1 MRGEAVFIGNVQLQR
16 LLDLP
21 GLAQQV
27 AEADAVVADVAVGV
41 CACRH
46 EEGELA
52 AEAVSDR
59 AGFAGAG
66 LMRAQRGKGFLHVR
80 DALVDVDEAEQI
92 EGAVPFRLGLVGDV
106 DAGLDAPE
114 RSEEHT
120 SELQSLMRI
129 SYAVSCLNKK
139 IHTKKTS

>member
-1 MRGEAVFIGNVQLQR
+1 MRRRLAVALEGLPHLGDLLRRGEAVLLGNVQRQR

-59 AGFAGAG
+59 AGS
-66 LMRAQRGKGFLHVR
+66 
-80 DALVDVDEAEQI
+80 
-92 EGAVPFRLGLVGDV
+92 
-106 DAGLDAPE
+106 
-114 RSEEHT
+114 SEERRVGQ
-120 SELQSLMRI
+120 EC
-129 SYAVSCLNKK
+129 VSTCRTRWSPY
-139 IHTKKTS
+139 H

>member
-1 MRGEAVFIGNVQLQR
+1 MRRRLAVALEGLPHLGDLLRRGEAVLLGNVQRQR

-46 EEGELA
+46 EEGE
-52 AEAVSDR
+52 
-59 AGFAGAG
+59 
-66 LMRAQRGKGFLHVR
+66 
-80 DALVDVDEAEQI
+80 
-92 EGAVPFRLGLVGDV
+92 
-106 DAGLDAPE
+106 

-120 SELQSLMRI
+120 SELQYLMRI
-129 SYAVSCLNKK
+129 SYAVFCLK
-139 IHTKKTS
+139 KKTTTNMY

>member
-1 MRGEAVFIGNVQLQR
+1 MRISDWSSDVCSSDLLRRGEAVLLGNVQRQR

-66 LMRAQRGKGFLHVR
+66 LMRAQRGKGFLDR
-80 DALVDVDEAEQI
+80 KST
-92 EGAVPFRLGLVGDV
+92 RLN
-106 DAGLDAPE
+106 
-114 RSEEHT
+114 SSH
-120 SELQSLMRI
+120 
-129 SYAVSCLNKK
+129 
-139 IHTKKTS
+139 